1 MASAPQGEFD
11 FDFGG
16 PSSTPAT
23 TSQPPISSENAA
35 GGEIDL
41 LNQPV
46 QKSMDDLLNQKSE
59 TEIKKEQEKTD
70 KIQDFLNKQ
79 FSQITLKSQE

>member
-1 MASAPQGEFD
+1 M
-11 FDFGG
+11 
-16 PSSTPAT
+16 
-23 TSQPPISSENAA
+23 
-35 GGEIDL
+35 

-79 FSQITLKSQE
+79 FSQITLKSQEQKAAG

>member
-1 MASAPQGEFD
+1 MPAAA
-11 FDFGG
+11 
-16 PSSTPAT
+16 SSTT
-23 TSQPPISSENAA
+23 FNN

-46 QKSMDDLLNQKSE
+46 QKSMEDLMNQKSDSQMQQ
-59 TEIKKEQEKTD
+59 EQEKTD

-79 FSQITLKSQE
+79 FSEISLKSQDK